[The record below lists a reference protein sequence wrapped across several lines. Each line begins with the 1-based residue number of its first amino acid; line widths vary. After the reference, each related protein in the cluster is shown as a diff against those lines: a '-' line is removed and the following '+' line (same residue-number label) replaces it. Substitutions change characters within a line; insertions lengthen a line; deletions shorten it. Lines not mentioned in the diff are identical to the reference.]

1 MLVYNNNNNNN
12 NTQKYSQCNTQ
23 RKFTYIQ
30 KYCKAQMRITIKE
43 EIKFPNEKVQNKTSK
58 IKQKYRLK
66 T

>member
-1 MLVYNNNNNNN
+1 MLVYNNNNNDN
-12 NTQKYSQCNTQ
+12 QEYSQCNAQ

-30 KYCKAQMRITIKE
+30 KYFKAQMRINIKE

-66 T
+66 I